1 MTARPRS
8 VAPHVAAKGLVAAAL
23 VAAALLASAL
33 VAAALVAAAVP
44 GKAVAAT
51 RLYIRNHVASNDVRG
66 LAAWQG
72 SLVAATTGGLVTVA
86 MPAGP
91 LVKTIATPG
100 GLPSNRGL
108 CLAVSPSGDLWI
120 GTADAGIARRS
131 PAGRWRRALTTFD
144 GLPSNDVQ
152 ALLRSGDSVW
162 VGTSGGVALFAE
174 TPANARVALRRSDSR
189 ASTAG
194 ALVSDDVRALAIV
207 GDTLWAGTGGGLAS
221 FASGAWRDRSALF
234 GGAVHALLAVG
245 DTLWIGTDAGPRALA
260 NGVLAPVEPG
270 YAGGSL
276 SLARFGGTI
285 YSGSNGLGVYRR
297 DAGAWTRISSGLPFG
312 STRAL
317 AVAPDG
323 ALWAGASAGLAR
335 LDAGGGAWT
344 PYGTEGPAV
353 ESLQKVAVRDHEA
366 WFTPGN
372 EIAPGLAAGFV
383 LRTDGVSWSVVSNTS
398 TGGALQAT
406 SVFGILAAREGDL
419 WLGHC
424 CGSGAP
430 RPRVERFD
438 PDSNA
443 WVYPGPTNVWSFGQA
458 PDGLVY
464 GAGVELENGVYVFDP
479 SGAVVDSLTPLNTQG
494 SARGSGLSS
503 NDLRAIAF
511 DPAGVGWIATANV
524 GVDRW
529 DGRGTASHGD
539 DLWDHFATG
548 FPSAKTLAVVA
559 LDTTTAYVGTQAGL
573 VVIAGGLLDRAR
585 MADVNNVIG
594 AVPVQDLAH
603 DPRGVVWI
611 GTSAGLARYDAAS
624 RAMERFTTADGLVD
638 DDVRGLAWDE
648 GRGILWVATAHGV
661 SEVHPQAAG
670 APGFSAAAYAYPN
683 PATGASGAVRIGG
696 LTGAVTGEVRDLAG
710 NLVRNFRVDPVSSAA
725 WDLRDASGSP
735 AAPGVYLVTLRDGAR
750 VQTLRIAVT
759 R

>member
-1 MTARPRS
+1 MIPRLRRLAS
-8 VAPHVAAKGLVAAAL
+8 FAAAAAL
-23 VAAALLASAL
+23 VAAA
-33 VAAALVAAAVP
+33 AALFAPAP
-44 GKAVAAT
+44 GAAAT
-51 RLYIRNHVASNDVRG
+51 RLFIRNHVASNDVRG

-91 LVKTIATPG
+91 LAKTIAAPG
-100 GLPSNRGL
+100 GLPSNRAL
-108 CLAVSPSGDLWI
+108 CLVVSPSGDLWI

-144 GLPSNDVQ
+144 GLPSDDVQ

-162 VGTSGGVALFAE
+162 VGTTGGVALFAE
-174 TPANARVALRRSDSR
+174 TPSNARVALRRSDSR

-194 ALVSDDVRALAIV
+194 ALVSDDVRALAMV

-221 FASGAWRDRSALF
+221 FASGAWQDRTAVF
-234 GGAVHALLAVG
+234 GGAVDALLAVG
-245 DTLWIGTDAGPRALA
+245 DTLWIGTGAGPRAYVHGA
-260 NGVLAPVEPG
+260 LAPVEPG
-270 YAGGSL
+270 YTGGSL
-276 SLARFGGTI
+276 ALALYGGAL

-297 DAGAWTRISSGLPFG
+297 TSGAWSPTGSGLPFG

-317 AVAPDG
+317 GIAPDG
-323 ALWAGASAGLAR
+323 ALWAGATAGLAR
-335 LDAGGGAWT
+335 FDPGAVDWT
-344 PYGTEGPAV
+344 AYQTEGPAV
-353 ESLQKVAVRDHEA
+353 ESLQKAAVRDHEA

-372 EIAPGLAAGFV
+372 QIAPGLGAGFV
-383 LRTDGVSWSVVSNTS
+383 IRTDGTSWSVVSNTS

-424 CGSGAP
+424 CASGVP

-438 PDSNA
+438 PDANA
-443 WVYPGPTNVWSFGQA
+443 WVYPGPTNVWSFAQA
-458 PDGLVY
+458 PDGFVY

-503 NDLRAIAF
+503 NNLRAIAF
-511 DPAGVGWIATANV
+511 DPAGAAWIATADV

-529 DGRGTASHGD
+529 DGRGTATHAD
-539 DLWDHFATG
+539 DFWDHYATG
-548 FPSAKTLAVVA
+548 FPSPKTLAVVA
-559 LDTTTAYVGTQAGL
+559 LDTTTAYVGTQAGI
-573 VVIAGGLLDRAR
+573 VVIAGGRLDRTR
-585 MADVNNVIG
+585 MADVNDVIG
-594 AVPVQDLAH
+594 AVPVQDLVR
-603 DPRGVVWI
+603 DPRRVVWI
-611 GTSAGLARYDAAS
+611 GTTAGLSRYDDAA
-624 RAMERFTTADGLVD
+624 RTMERFTTADGLVD

-648 GRGILWVATAHGV
+648 ARGILWVATARGV

-670 APGFSAAAYAYPN
+670 VPGLSAAAYAYPN
-683 PATGASGAVRIGG
+683 PATGADAVRIGG
-696 LTGAVTGEVRDLAG
+696 LTGAVTGEIRDLAG
-710 NLVRNFRVDPVSSAA
+710 NLVRNFRIDPVSSAA
-725 WDLRDASGSP
+725 WDLRDASGGP
-735 AAPGVYLVTLRDGAR
+735 AAPGVYLITLRDGSR